1 MANRRWLLLLTLV
14 SWASAMSAATAQE
27 LTWKPYR
34 FEPADASPVDA
45 EMGTFSVPLSRSRP
59 DSGRLK
65 LSVVRFRSTAA
76 APGPPILYL
85 AGGPG
90 GSAIETARGPR
101 FPYFMALREAADV
114 LVLDQRGTGLSAP
127 LVILCRESWTL
138 PVDRPG
144 DREEMLA
151 PAKSHSESCAALL
164 ARNGTRVADYNS
176 DESADDVEDL
186 RKALGVPR
194 LSIWG
199 VSYGTQLALD
209 LVRRHPGTVHRMAL
223 VGVEGPDHT
232 LRLPADAEAH
242 LRTVGRLAGE
252 VVPDLPGLLRSLLD
266 KLGAQ
271 PVEVEVFDR
280 FAGRKVKVRAG
291 RFDLQ
296 LMTAQALGSLEG
308 IRGLPANLLAMSRG
322 DFSSLGESVYRR
334 RKGWLG
340 SALPYAVNCAS
351 GVSPERWQRIL
362 AQEKETLL
370 GRAMDFPF
378 PEICDGWR
386 VPDLGPAYRAPVR
399 SDVPTLF
406 VGGTLD
412 MRTPVSNMEE
422 TAAGFPNGERLV
434 VERGGHGDDLLLN
447 VPELPQRLR
456 AFFQGAAPGPA
467 RITIPP
473 LRFRATPGHA
483 GETPAG
489 AGEAPRGSGD
499 TPGSAGKAPRQS
511 GKAPRQSGETP

>member
-1 MANRRWLLLLTLV
+1 MATRTCFFLALV
-14 SWASAMSAATAQE
+14 SLASLLPAQE
-27 LTWKPYR
+27 LSWKPYP
-34 FEPADASPVDA
+34 FEPSGSGAVEA
-45 EMGTFSVPLSRSRP
+45 EMGTLSVPLSRSRA

-127 LVILCRESWTL
+127 LTILCRESWTL

-164 ARNGTRVADYNS
+164 ARNGTRVADYNT

-186 RKALGVPR
+186 RRALGVPR
-194 LSIWG
+194 LSLWG

-209 LVRRHPGTVHRMAL
+209 VIRRHPGSVHRAAL
-223 VGVEGPDHT
+223 VGVEGLDHT

-242 LRTVGRLAGE
+242 LRTVGGLARE

-266 KLGAQ
+266 KLAAQ

-280 FAGRKVKVRAG
+280 LAGRKVKVRAG

-296 LMTAQALGSLEG
+296 LLVAQALGSLDG
-308 IRGLPANLLAMSRG
+308 IRGLPADLLAMSRG

-351 GVSPERWQRIL
+351 GVSPERWQRIQS
-362 AQEKETLL
+362 QEKETLL
-370 GRAMDFPF
+370 GRTLDFPF

-399 SDVPTLF
+399 SDVPALF

-412 MRTPVSNMEE
+412 VRTPVSSMEE
-422 TAAGFPNGERLV
+422 VAAGFPNGV
-434 VERGGHGDDLLLN
+434 KIIVEGGGHGDDLLLA
-447 VPELPQRLR
+447 VPELPRRLR
-456 AFFQGAAPGPA
+456 AFFQGAAPGPE
-467 RITIPP
+467 RITLPP
-473 LRFRATPGHA
+473 LRFTH
-483 GETPAG
+483 
-489 AGEAPRGSGD
+489 
-499 TPGSAGKAPRQS
+499 
-511 GKAPRQSGETP
+511 

>member
-1 MANRRWLLLLTLV
+1 MANRRGLFLSLLLLL
-14 SWASAMSAATAQE
+14 SLSSLAAAQE
-27 LTWKPYR
+27 LSWKPHR
-34 FEPADASPVDA
+34 FEPSGAAGIAGIAGMDA
-45 EMGTFSVPLSRSRP
+45 EMGTFSVPLRHGEP
-59 DSGRLK
+59 DSGRLQ
-65 LSVVRFRSTAA
+65 LSVVRFRSTAPN
-76 APGPPILYL
+76 PGPPIVYL

-127 LVILCRESWTL
+127 FMILCQESWTL
-138 PVDRPG
+138 PMDRPG

-151 PAKSHSESCAALL
+151 PAKSHSAACAALL
-164 ARNGTRVADYNS
+164 ARNGTRLADYNTG
-176 DESADDVEDL
+176 ESAGDLEDL

-199 VSYGTQLALD
+199 VSYGTQLALE
-209 LVRRHPGTVHRMAL
+209 LVRRHPGSVHRMAL

-242 LRTVGRLAGE
+242 LRTVGRLSGQ
-252 VVPDLPGLLRSLLD
+252 DLPGLLRPLLD
-266 KLGAQ
+266 RLAAQ
-271 PVEVEVFDR
+271 PVEIEVFDR
-280 FAGRKVKVRAG
+280 LARRKVKVRAG

-296 LMTAQALGSLEG
+296 LMTAQALGSLDG
-308 IRGLPANLLAMSRG
+308 IRRLPADLLALSRG

-386 VPDLGPAYRAPVR
+386 VPDLGPAFRAPVR

-412 MRTPVSNMEE
+412 MRTPVGNMEE
-422 TAAGFPNGERLV
+422 VAAGFPNSARLV
-434 VERGGHGDDLLLN
+434 VEGGGHGDDLLLV
-447 VPELPQRLR
+447 VPELPRRLL
-456 AFFQGAAPGPA
+456 AFFQGAAPGTEK
-467 RITIPP
+467 IILPP
-473 LRFRATPGHA
+473 PQFR
-483 GETPAG
+483 
-489 AGEAPRGSGD
+489 
-499 TPGSAGKAPRQS
+499 
-511 GKAPRQSGETP
+511 

>member
-1 MANRRWLLLLTLV
+1 MANRRGLFLSLLLSLSSLV
-14 SWASAMSAATAQE
+14 SAQE
-27 LTWKPYR
+27 LSWKPYR
-34 FEPADASPVDA
+34 FEPAGSEAVDA
-45 EMGTFSVPLSRSRP
+45 ELGTLSVPASHGRM
-59 DSGRLK
+59 DGGRLK
-65 LSVVRFRSTAA
+65 LSVLRFRSTSPT
-76 APGPPILYL
+76 PGPPIVYL

-90 GSAIETARGPR
+90 GSAIDIARGAR
-101 FPYFMALREAADV
+101 FPYFLALRAAGDV

-127 LVILCRESWTL
+127 LVMICRESWTL

-151 PAKSHSESCAALL
+151 LAKAHSESCAALL
-164 ARNGTRVADYNS
+164 ARNGTRIEAYNT
-176 DESADDVEDL
+176 DESADDLEDL

-194 LSIWG
+194 LSVWG

-209 LVRRHPGTVHRMAL
+209 LVRRHPGSVHRMVL

-232 LRLPADAEAH
+232 LRLPADVEAH

-252 VVPDLPGLLRSLLD
+252 DPVLGRSIPDLPGLLRSLLD
-266 KLGAQ
+266 KLAAQ

-280 FAGRKVKVRAG
+280 YAARKVAVRAG

-308 IRGLPANLLAMSRG
+308 IRGLPADLLAVSRG

-340 SALPYAVNCAS
+340 SALPYAVNCAA
-351 GVSPERWQRIL
+351 GVSPERMQRIL

-399 SDVPTLF
+399 SDAPVLF

-412 MRTPVSNMEE
+412 MRTPVGGMDEV
-422 TAAGFPNGERLV
+422 AAGFPNGARLV
-434 VERGGHGDDLLLN
+434 VENAGHGDDLLLA
-447 VPELPQRLR
+447 VPELPKRLLS
-456 AFFQGAAPGPA
+456 FFQGAAPGPD
-467 RITIPP
+467 RITLPP
-473 LRFRATPGHA
+473 PRFRI
-483 GETPAG
+483 PA
-489 AGEAPRGSGD
+489 
-499 TPGSAGKAPRQS
+499 
-511 GKAPRQSGETP
+511 

>member
-1 MANRRWLLLLTLV
+1 MANRRCLFLLLLL
-14 SWASAMSAATAQE
+14 SLSSLAAAQE
-27 LTWKPYR
+27 LSWKPYR
-34 FEPADASPVDA
+34 FEPSGAQAVDA
-45 EMGTFSVPLSRSRP
+45 EMGTISVPLSRSRP
-59 DSGRLK
+59 DSGRLL
-65 LSVVRFRSTAA
+65 LSLVRFRSTAPT
-76 APGPPILYL
+76 PGPPIVYL

-114 LVLDQRGTGLSAP
+114 LVLDQRGTGLSTP
-127 LVILCRESWTL
+127 FQILCQESWTL

-151 PAKSHSESCAALL
+151 PARTHAESCAAYL
-164 ARNGTRVADYNS
+164 ARNGTRLADYNT
-176 DESADDVEDL
+176 DESADDLEDL
-186 RKALGVPR
+186 RKALGVPK
-194 LSIWG
+194 LSVWG

-209 LVRRHPGTVHRMAL
+209 LVRRHPGSVHRMAL
-223 VGVEGPDHT
+223 VGVEGTDHT
-232 LRLPADAEAH
+232 LRFPLDADAH

-252 VVPDLPGLLRSLLD
+252 DLAGLLRALLD
-266 KLGAQ
+266 RLAAQ
-271 PVEVEVFDR
+271 PAEVEVFDR
-280 FAGRKVKVRAG
+280 LAGRKVKVRAG

-351 GVSPERWQRIL
+351 GVSPERMQRIL
-362 AQEKETLL
+362 AQEKESLL

-386 VPDLGPAYRAPVR
+386 VPDLGTAFRAPVR

-412 MRTPVSNMEE
+412 MRTPVGNLEE
-422 TAAGFPNGERLV
+422 VAAGFPNGARLV
-434 VERGGHGDDLLLN
+434 VEGGGHGDDLLLV
-447 VPELPQRLR
+447 VPELPRRLL
-456 AFFQGAAPGPA
+456 AFFQGAAPGPEK
-467 RITIPP
+467 IILPP
-473 LRFRATPGHA
+473 LRFR
-483 GETPAG
+483 
-489 AGEAPRGSGD
+489 
-499 TPGSAGKAPRQS
+499 
-511 GKAPRQSGETP
+511 

>member
-1 MANRRWLLLLTLV
+1 MANRHRLLLSLLLLSL
-14 SWASAMSAATAQE
+14 SSLLSAQE
-27 LTWKPYR
+27 LSWKPYR
-34 FEPADASPVDA
+34 FEPSGAAAIAGMDA
-45 EMGTFSVPLSRSRP
+45 EMGTLAVPSNRSRP
-59 DSGRLK
+59 DSGRLQ
-65 LSVVRFRSTAA
+65 LAVLRFRSTSPN
-76 APGPPILYL
+76 PGPPIVYL

-90 GSAIETARGPR
+90 GSAIETARGTR

-127 LVILCRESWTL
+127 LVMLCRESWTL
-138 PVDRPG
+138 PVDQPG
-144 DREEMLA
+144 DREQMLA
-151 PAKSHSESCAALL
+151 LARTHSESCAALL
-164 ARNGTRVADYNS
+164 ARNGTRIEDYNT
-176 DESADDVEDL
+176 DESADDLEDL

-194 LSIWG
+194 LSVWG

-209 LVRRHPGTVHRMAL
+209 LVRRHPGTIHRMAL

-232 LRLPADAEAH
+232 LRLPADTEAH
-242 LRTVGRLAGE
+242 LRTVGRLAAA
-252 VVPDLPGLLRSLLD
+252 VIPDLPGVLRSLLD
-266 KLGAQ
+266 KLAAQ

-280 FAGRKVKVRAG
+280 FAGRKEKVRAG

-351 GVSPERWQRIL
+351 GVSPERWQRIQ
-362 AQEKETLL
+362 AQEKATLL

-378 PEICDGWR
+378 PEICGGWR

-406 VGGTLD
+406 LGGTLD
-412 MRTPVSNMEE
+412 MRTPVNGMEE
-422 TAAGFPNGERLV
+422 VAAGFPNGTRLL
-434 VERGGHGDDLLLN
+434 VEGGGHGDELLLG
-447 VPELPQRLR
+447 VDELPRRLL
-456 AFFQGAAPGPA
+456 AFFQGAEPGPA
-467 RITIPP
+467 TITLPP
-473 LRFRATPGHA
+473 LQFR
-483 GETPAG
+483 
-489 AGEAPRGSGD
+489 
-499 TPGSAGKAPRQS
+499 
-511 GKAPRQSGETP
+511 

>member
-1 MANRRWLLLLTLV
+1 MANRHRLVAALLSLLSL
-14 SWASAMSAATAQE
+14 SSLLSAQE
-27 LTWKPYR
+27 LAWKPYR
-34 FEPADASPVDA
+34 FEPANTSPMDA

-65 LSVVRFRSTAA
+65 LSVVRFRSTSPN
-76 APGPPILYL
+76 PGPPIVYL

-90 GSAIETARGPR
+90 GSAIETARGAR
-101 FPYFMALREAADV
+101 FPYFLALREAADV

-127 LVILCRESWTL
+127 LTIICRESWSL

-151 PAKSHSESCAALL
+151 LAKSHSESCAALL
-164 ARNGTRVADYNS
+164 ARNGTRIEDYNT
-176 DESADDVEDL
+176 DESADDLEDL

-194 LSIWG
+194 LSVWG

-209 LVRRHPGTVHRMAL
+209 LVRRHPGSVHRMVL

-232 LRLPADAEAH
+232 LRLPSDTEAH
-242 LRTVGRLAGE
+242 LRTVGRLAGQ
-252 VVPDLPGLLRSLLD
+252 DLSGLLRSLLD

-308 IRGLPANLLAMSRG
+308 IRGLPANLQAMSRG

-351 GVSPERWQRIL
+351 GVSPERWQRIQS
-362 AQEKETLL
+362 QEKETLL

-412 MRTPVSNMEE
+412 MRTPVGSMEE
-422 TAAGFPNGERLV
+422 VAAGFPNGARLV
-434 VERGGHGDDLLLN
+434 VEGGGHGDDLLLAI
-447 VPELPQRLR
+447 PELPKRLLS
-456 AFFQGAAPGPA
+456 FFQGNASGPD
-467 RITIPP
+467 RITLPP
-473 LRFRATPGHA
+473 LSFH
-483 GETPAG
+483 
-489 AGEAPRGSGD
+489 
-499 TPGSAGKAPRQS
+499 
-511 GKAPRQSGETP
+511 